1 MKNIEEILL
10 QQGIRP
16 TAMRM
21 LILEYLQKQPYAVD
35 LNEMERAFDHADRIT
50 IYRTL
55 KTFEEKGLVH
65 EIADG
70 GDSAKYAICFED
82 CSENHHHDMHAHFA
96 CDVCHETFCLP
107 GKVNLSIIPQ
117 GFAVNDINIVAHGV
131 CPHCQH

>member
-1 MKNIEEILL
+1 MKSIEEILI
-10 QQGIRP
+10 QQGVRP

-21 LILEYLQKQPYAVD
+21 LILEYLRKQSYAVD
-35 LNEMERAFDHADRIT
+35 MNELEQVFDHADRIT

-70 GDSAKYAICFED
+70 TDAAKYAVCFED
-82 CSENHHHDMHAHFA
+82 CSENHHHDRHAHFS

-107 GKVNLSIIPQ
+107 GKVNLNIIPKD
-117 GFAVNDINIVAHGV
+117 FSVNDINIVAHGV
-131 CPHCQH
+131 CPHCRR